1 MYAGQ
6 RTGFVLHDALTGKID
21 QIVLK
26 RVKSAKTSL
35 IKVKA
40 MQVTTENHHQQAT
53 NKLKNAPKKLLEG
66 TVTL

>member
-6 RTGFVLHDALTGKID
+6 RTGFVLHDALKGKID

-53 NKLKNAPKKLLEG
+53 NN
-66 TVTL
+66 

>member
-40 MQVTTENHHQQAT
+40 MQVTTENHHQRAT
-53 NKLKNAPKKLLEG
+53 NN
-66 TVTL
+66 